1 MRITYAVT
9 VCNEFIE
16 IQRLIAFLLKN
27 KRPQDNIVVL
37 YDETNGDLE
46 IENYLRS
53 HSVNGEFAWHK
64 GKFDGDFAAWKN
76 RLKSFCSGDY
86 VVFLD
91 ADEMVTEYFMRM
103 LPDVLSMNHKLDMI
117 RVPRINRVNGITEE
131 HITKWGWRID
141 VFKRINYP
149 DYQTR
154 ICKNIPEI
162 TWVGNV
168 HETLTG
174 FQYDAVLPADYEDFA
189 LIHVK
194 DIAKQERQNKLYE
207 TL

>member
-1 MRITYAVT
+1 MKISYAVT
-9 VCNEFIE
+9 VCDEFIE
-16 IQRLIAFLLKN
+16 IQRLVTQLLKT

-37 YDETNGDLE
+37 YDEANGDSE

-64 GKFDGDFAAWKN
+64 GKFAGDFAAWKN
-76 RLKSFCSGDY
+76 QLKSLCTGDY

-91 ADEMVTEYFMRM
+91 ADEMVTDYFMRI
-103 LPDVLSMNHKLDMI
+103 LPDILTMNTPADMI
-117 RVPRINRVNGITEE
+117 RVPRVNRVNGITDA
-131 HITKWGWRID
+131 HIEKWGWRVD
-141 VFKRINYP
+141 SHKRINYP
-149 DYQTR
+149 DYQSR

-162 TWVGNV
+162 TWTGRV

-174 FQYDAVLPADYEDFA
+174 FQLEAVLPADIEDFA

-194 DIAKQERQNKLYE
+194 DIAKQENQNNLYE

>member
-1 MRITYAVT
+1 MKISYAVT
-9 VCNEFIE
+9 VCNEFVE
-16 IQRLIAFLLKN
+16 IQRLVTQLLKT

-37 YDETNGDLE
+37 YDEANGDPE

-53 HSVNGEFAWHK
+53 HSINREFAWHK
-64 GKFDGDFAAWKN
+64 GKFAGDFAAWKN
-76 RLKSFCSGDY
+76 QLKSLCTGDY

-91 ADEMVTEYFMRM
+91 ADEMVTDYFMRI
-103 LPDVLSMNHKLDMI
+103 LPDALSINVQPDMI

-131 HITKWGWRID
+131 HVAKWGWRVD
-141 VFKRINYP
+141 VHNRINYP

-162 TWVGNV
+162 TWTGRV

-174 FQYDAVLPADYEDFA
+174 FQFEANLPADIEDFA

-194 DIAKQERQNKLYE
+194 DIAKQELQNNFYE